1 MKISLRV
8 IGLIGLVL
16 FAALFGLTYGVPQ
29 QVEESAKGFI
39 KSQIEKEV
47 RGKAALVT
55 DSSLAQKAKSLA
67 DKLGYQESQL
77 KKDIE
82 NDLPGKI
89 ASIMASM
96 CGYDCEKK
104 KQLAEEIKGGY
115 LTKIKN
121 LQVAQVN
128 LTELVKGKYVEI
140 VSNLKMDLRIFT
152 LSNASMFLLL
162 LLLSILKPQAI
173 KQLYVPGIMLFTAT
187 LISSSIYVFGQD
199 WFYTIIYNDYMGL
212 AYLVYIGI
220 IFAFLLDIAINKCRI
235 TCIILDML
243 GSVFSGIG
251 EVTHC

>member
-1 MKISLRV
+1 MKTSLRL
-8 IGLIGLVL
+8 IGLIGLI
-16 FAALFGLTYGVPQ
+16 LFGSVFALTYGVPK

-47 RGKAALVT
+47 REKAAVVT

-104 KQLAEEIKGGY
+104 KQLAAEIKGGY

-121 LQVAQVN
+121 LKVAQVN
-128 LTELVKGKYVEI
+128 LSDLVKGKYVEI

-152 LSNASMFLLL
+152 MSNAAMFLLL
-162 LLLSILKPQAI
+162 LLISIMKPQAI
-173 KQLYVPGIMLFTAT
+173 KQLYVPGMLLFVTT
-187 LISSSIYVFGQD
+187 LISTSIYVFGQD

-212 AYLVYIGI
+212 AYLVYIGM
-220 IFAFLLDIAINKCRI
+220 IFAFLLDIAINKCRV
-235 TCIILDML
+235 TSIILDML

-251 EVTHC
+251 VVTPC